1 MKRGLMAIVT
11 LFAALALACGG
22 SEQQTG
28 SEGSG
33 EMVIAFDTA
42 PTNLD
47 SRIGNDQA
55 SGRIFDLVYA
65 GLVKFTPESGHA
77 PDLAERWEVSEDGRT
92 ITFHLRPNLTF
103 QDGRP
108 LTARDVQ
115 HTYASLMDEEF
126 NSPKK
131 SGYATVASFEAV
143 DDRTFVIHFTE
154 PNAGIFDNLTLGI
167 VPVGADANAFQTRP
181 IAAGPYRVVDFQ
193 TDDRVVLEAFDGYH
207 GGAPAIKRIVIR
219 VIPDATTRILEM
231 RRGSIDF
238 ALNSIPFDAVA
249 QFQDNDEFEIAAA
262 PGAVYQYLAFNLKN
276 RHLGNERVRQA
287 IAHAIDRERIVK
299 DLLLG
304 YGEVTNSMLPPSHW
318 AFAPN
323 LSEYP
328 YDPARAKQLLDQAGF
343 RDADG
348 DGPRTRFSLTY
359 RTSTDQEANQQ
370 AQMIQQMLGQ
380 VGIGVEIQSNEFA
393 TFYDD
398 IQKGRYEM
406 FSLRRAGVS
415 DPDFYSIIFHSDSLP
430 PEGQNRG
437 FYVNS
442 RVDELLVQARSTFDQ
457 QRRKELYQEV
467 QRIVAQE
474 LPYVSLY
481 HRSNVAVMDSTLT
494 GYEMYPAGFL
504 LSLPKMQWEG
514 GSEAAPAPAAGT
526 SETSR
531 E

>member
-1 MKRGLMAIVT
+1 MKRLLMT
-11 LFAALALACGG
+11 AATMLALFPVACGDR
-22 SEQQTG
+22 EQRTG
-28 SEGSG
+28 DAAARP
-33 EMVIAFDTA
+33 MVIAFDTA
-42 PTNLD
+42 PTHLD

-55 SGRIFDLVYA
+55 SGRIFDLIYA
-65 GLVKFTPESGHA
+65 GLVKFTVDSGHA

-108 LTARDVQ
+108 LTAKDVEY
-115 HTYASLMDEEF
+115 TYESLMADEF

-131 SGYATVASFEAV
+131 SGYAAVESFEAP
-143 DDRTFVIHFTE
+143 DDRTFVIRFTE
-154 PNAGIFDNLTLGI
+154 PNAGILDNLTLGV
-167 VPVGADANAFQTRP
+167 VPIGADPDAYQTRP
-181 IAAGPYRVVDFQ
+181 IGAGPYRVTDFQ
-193 TDDRVVLEAFDGYH
+193 IDDRVVLEAFDGFH
-207 GGAPAIKRIVIR
+207 GGAPGIKQIVIR

-238 ALNSIPFDAVA
+238 ALNSIPFDAVS
-249 QFQDNDEFEIAAA
+249 QFRENDQFEVAAE
-262 PGAVYQYLAFNLKN
+262 PGAVYQYLAFNLRN
-276 RHLGNERVRQA
+276 TQLRNERVRQA
-287 IAHAIDRERIVK
+287 IAHAIDRERIVN

-304 YGEVTNSMLPPSHW
+304 YGQVANSMLPPAHW
-318 AFAPN
+318 AYAPN

-328 YDPARAKQLLDQAGF
+328 YDPARAKQLLDQSGF
-343 RDADG
+343 RDPDG
-348 DGPRTRFSLTY
+348 DGPQKRFSLTY

-380 VGIGVEIQSNEFA
+380 VGIEVNIQSNEFA

-398 IQKGRYEM
+398 IQKGNYEM

-415 DPDFYSIIFHSDSLP
+415 DPDFYSIIFHSESMP

-442 RVDELLVQARSTFDQ
+442 KVDALLEQARATFDQ

-481 HRSNVAVMDSTLT
+481 HRSNVAIMDGDLT
-494 GYEMYPAGFL
+494 GYEMYPSGFL
-504 LSLPKMQWEG
+504 LAIPKMRWEG
-514 GSEAAPAPAAGT
+514 GGEPAPATEAPPAAGT
-526 SETSR
+526 S
-531 E
+531 